1 MVKEDDV
8 DDLLELTSSQYLI
21 NISKS
26 SQVENI

>member
-26 SQVENI
+26 IQVENI